1 MFKNQDDKQEAVTT
15 VENGS
20 FNSMIS
26 LKPFYSLISTYFFS
40 LKISI
45 SVSFSLGDS
54 VYTAF

>member
-26 LKPFYSLISTYFFS
+26 LKTFYSLISTYFFS